1 MKRWTIEEWHR
12 VVKHVCRIEDL
23 ALRELD
29 HMKRVMAVKMIVAWS
44 IMLRLKLGLKVD
56 GLSPED
62 LFDDLEVGI
71 LRILAL
77 DMNLKVEDEGG
88 GKGRPGQ
95 IETAK
100 GAVRA
105 VARIGG
111 HQGRK
116 CDGEPGFVNYA
127 KGEAVLQSLKGFM
140 EALRRHPVE
149 ALVLLLGPLFL
160 PEVQEVIRRY
170 YEVVGGGS
178 CI

>member
-1 MKRWTIEEWHR
+1 M
-12 VVKHVCRIEDL
+12 VKHVCRIEDL

-111 HQGRK
+111 HKGRK
-116 CDGEPGFVNYA
+116 SYGEPGFVNYA
-127 KGEAVLQSLKGFM
+127 KGEAVLQSLKGFIKTFPM
-140 EALRRHPVE
+140 RCPIRPVWALAPSFW
-149 ALVLLLGPLFL
+149 A
-160 PEVQEVIRRY
+160 QA
-170 YEVVGGGS
+170 
-178 CI
+178 